1 MKKLFLSLGTVLFL
15 SSCSTLQ
22 VSTETASVNPSTI
35 SEPIQV
41 DINVDGRSKVTGT
54 SKSTYFLNFLRLS
67 GDNQFADGNWKGKGG
82 STKSAAHYKA
92 LKSSGT
98 DVLVNP
104 QYEIKTTNGFLFLWK
119 TIEAKVTGYKVT
131 YEIKE

>member
-1 MKKLFLSLGTVLFL
+1 MKKLFLSLGVVVLL
-15 SSCSTLQ
+15 TSCSTLQ
-22 VSTETASVNPSTI
+22 VSTETASVNPSTV
-35 SEPIQV
+35 SDPIKV
-41 DINVDGRSKVTGT
+41 DIDVDGRNKITAT

-67 GDNQFADGNWKGKGG
+67 GDNEFADGNWKGKGG

-92 LKSSGT
+92 LKSSGA

-119 TIEAKVTGYKVT
+119 TIEAKVTGYKGT